1 MMSLAEVL
9 LVERWKLRF
18 RSLVNRRVF
27 SLVWLAGEFE
37 LVELDGNDR
46 KAMPVRILY
55 TGVDELEVQAM
66 ILQEVCDV

>member
-1 MMSLAEVL
+1 MMGLAVL
-9 LVERWKLRF
+9 LLLEWNRIRF

>member
-1 MMSLAEVL
+1 MMGLAVL
-9 LVERWKLRF
+9 LLLEWNRIRF

-27 SLVWLAGEFE
+27 SLVWKGGEFE